1 MDGIIGCPFFVALL
15 PIGIYNSTTIGRVL
29 ERSAGAKIRNSV
41 PPKRFKVLKPQ
52 TKIRMSANTKI
63 SLRSV
68 KTHTVNNEPACL
80 HKRTGRRL
88 LDCIYGSFNEFR
100 DVLHPHCPPSLSNLR
115 HRSAHVH
122 KLKLVDPTFP
132 LQHCH
137 IAKYFTAF
145 WTWAPSEM
153 GWSLRKRNY
162 SIVRRW

>member
-1 MDGIIGCPFFVALL
+1 MRQLRHGWHHRVPLLRCPSSHRHLQFHDNRKGI
-15 PIGIYNSTTIGRVL
+15 RE
-29 ERSAGAKIRNSV
+29 ERWGKNLKLCSS
-41 PPKRFKVLKPQ
+41 KRFKVLKPQ

-68 KTHTVNNEPACL
+68 ETHTVNNEPACL

-145 WTWAPSEM
+145 
-153 GWSLRKRNY
+153 
-162 SIVRRW
+162 